1 MPVKSL
7 GEMLRSLREGKGLL
21 LREVAA
27 ILAIDPSLLSKIE
40 RGTKNPT
47 RDHILKM
54 ARIYDCKE
62 KDLLVA
68 FLSNMVVNVLSN
80 EEFAN
85 DAIIEAKKK
94 INVLQKRTGK

>member
-1 MPVKSL
+1 MPIKSL
-7 GEMLRSLREGKGLL
+7 GEMLRSLRERQGLL

-47 RDHILKM
+47 REHILKM

-68 FLSNMVVNVLSN
+68 FLSNMVVNVLDN

-94 INVLQKRTGK
+94 INALQKRKGK